1 VSTAKK
7 FGKYPQAVKYIAV
20 LKKNSGFP
28 DDRSDESGTP
38 FPLGATLYPDGVNF
52 SIYCRNGTAVSL
64 LFFDHEDD
72 LNPSREI
79 LLDSIINK
87 TYHYWHIFIPGAKID
102 QLYGYRI
109 GGPYEPSKG
118 HWYDSDKILLD
129 PYARA
134 VTVPGGFRR
143 SAFSGPGKPLFPS
156 MKGVVVDC
164 SAYNWEGDKHLRLP
178 FSQTIIYELH
188 VRGFTRHESADI
200 GESKRG
206 TYAGIIE
213 KIPYLVDLGIT
224 ALELMPVFQ
233 FDDHDAPADLVN
245 YWGYSPISF
254 FALHPGYSSS
264 ANPRNALDEFR
275 DMVKALHAA
284 GIEVILD
291 VVYNHSAEGGQ
302 GGPTYSFR
310 GIDNSIYY
318 LLEKDFSYSNYSGC
332 GNTLNANQSVVR
344 RLILDSL
351 HFWVTEMHVDGF
363 RFDLASILSRSE
375 NGEPLKN
382 PPILWD
388 IESDPV
394 LAGVKLIAE
403 AWDAAG
409 LYQVGSF
416 VGDSWKEWNGK
427 FRDDIRRF
435 VKGDNGVLSHV
446 VTRLMGSPDIYGHQE
461 REPEQ
466 SINFV
471 TCHDGY
477 TLYDLVSFERKH
489 NEENKEEN
497 RDGNNENLSW
507 NGGVEG
513 ETDDHSIL
521 AFRKKQIRN
530 FFVLNLLSV
539 GVPMICMGDELCRT
553 QRGNNNA
560 YCQDNE
566 ISWFDWGLFHKNGD
580 IFRFVKLLIHS
591 RFLRDMAK
599 PEFSMTLNTLLKTA
613 EIRWHGVRLNQPDWS
628 DQSHTISFTV
638 RSLGGKLESHYI
650 LNAFHESLRFELPM
664 PDKGRH
670 WRRWIDTSLPSPNDI
685 NYWSE
690 APIFES
696 QEYEVNAHTIVA
708 LINPSS

>member
-1 VSTAKK
+1 M
-7 FGKYPQAVKYIAV
+7 PN
-20 LKKNSGFP
+20 KNAGFP
-28 DDRSDESGTP
+28 DDRSDGSGKP
-38 FPLGATLYPDGVNF
+38 FPLGSTLYPDGVNF
-52 SIYCRNGTAVSL
+52 SIFCRNGNTVSL

-72 LNPSREI
+72 LFPSREI
-79 LLDSIINK
+79 ILDSNVNK
-87 TYHYWHIFIPGAKID
+87 TYHYWHIFVPGVHTG

-118 HWYDSDKILLD
+118 HWFDPDKILLD

-134 VTVPGGFRR
+134 VTVPKGFRR
-143 SAFSGPGKPLFPS
+143 AAFSGQGKPICPS
-156 MKGVVVDC
+156 MKSVVADC
-164 SAYNWEGDKHLRLP
+164 STYNWEGDKHIRRP

-200 GESKRG
+200 GESKMG
-206 TYAGIIE
+206 TYAGVIE
-213 KIPYLVDLGIT
+213 KIPYFLDLGIT
-224 ALELMPVFQ
+224 ALELMPVFH
-233 FDDHDAPADLVN
+233 FDVQDAPADLVN
-245 YWGYSPISF
+245 YWGYSPISL

-264 ANPRNALDEFR
+264 ANPLGVLDEFR

-291 VVYNHSAEGGQ
+291 VVYNHTAEGGY

-318 LLEKDFSYSNYSGC
+318 LLGEDFSFSNYSGC
-332 GNTLNANQSVVR
+332 GNTFNANQSVVR

-388 IESDPV
+388 IESDPE
-394 LAGVKLIAE
+394 LACVKLIAE

-409 LYQVGSF
+409 LYQVGNF

-435 VKGDNGVLSHV
+435 LKGDNGMLSHV
-446 VTRLMGSPDIYGHQE
+446 VTRLLGSPDMFGHKE

-471 TCHDGY
+471 TCHDGF
-477 TLYDLVSFERKH
+477 TLYDLVSFDRKH

-497 RDGNNENLSW
+497 RDGNNDNLSW

-513 ETDDHSIL
+513 ETDDPGIST
-521 AFRKKQIRN
+521 FRKKQIRN

-539 GVPMICMGDELCRT
+539 GAPMICMGDELCRT

-566 ISWFDWGLFHKNGD
+566 ISWFDWSLLHKNRD
-580 IFRFVKLLIHS
+580 IFQFVKLLIHS
-591 RFLRDMAK
+591 SLLRDISK
-599 PEFSMTLNTLLKTA
+599 PEFSMNLNTLLKSS

-638 RSLGGKLESHYI
+638 RSLSGKLETHFI
-650 LNAFHESLRFELPM
+650 LNAFYQSLRFELPV
-664 PDKGRH
+664 PDTGRQ

-685 NYWSE
+685 HHWNE
-690 APIFES
+690 APFIES
-696 QEYEVNAHTIVA
+696 QEYVVDAHTIVA

>member
-1 VSTAKK
+1 
-7 FGKYPQAVKYIAV
+7 
-20 LKKNSGFP
+20 
-28 DDRSDESGTP
+28 
-38 FPLGATLYPDGVNF
+38 
-52 SIYCRNGTAVSL
+52 
-64 LFFDHEDD
+64 
-72 LNPSREI
+72 
-79 LLDSIINK
+79 
-87 TYHYWHIFIPGAKID
+87 
-102 QLYGYRI
+102 
-109 GGPYEPSKG
+109 
-118 HWYDSDKILLD
+118 
-129 PYARA
+129 
-134 VTVPGGFRR
+134 
-143 SAFSGPGKPLFPS
+143 
-156 MKGVVVDC
+156 
-164 SAYNWEGDKHLRLP
+164 
-178 FSQTIIYELH
+178 
-188 VRGFTRHESADI
+188 
-200 GESKRG
+200 
-206 TYAGIIE
+206 
-213 KIPYLVDLGIT
+213 
-224 ALELMPVFQ
+224 
-233 FDDHDAPADLVN
+233 
-245 YWGYSPISF
+245 
-254 FALHPGYSSS
+254 
-264 ANPRNALDEFR
+264 
-275 DMVKALHAA
+275 MVKALHAA

-363 RFDLASILSRSE
+363 RFDLAAILSRSE

-388 IESDPV
+388 IESDPI

-435 VKGDNGVLSHV
+435 VKGDNGILSHV
-446 VTRLMGSPDIYGHQE
+446 VTRLMGSPDIYGHQD

-497 RDGNNENLSW
+497 RDGNNDNLSW

-513 ETDDHSIL
+513 ETDDHHIS

-530 FFVLNLLSV
+530 FFLLNLLSV

-566 ISWFDWGLFHKNGD
+566 ISWFDWRLFHKNGD

-591 RFLRDMAK
+591 RLLRDMSK
-599 PEFSMTLNTLLKTA
+599 PEFSMTLITMLKSS
-613 EIRWHGVRLNQPDWS
+613 EFRWHGVRLNEPDWS
-628 DQSHTISFTV
+628 DQSHSISFTV
-638 RSLGGKLESHYI
+638 RSLGGKLETHYI
-650 LNAFHESLRFELPM
+650 LNAFHESLRFELPL

-685 NYWSE
+685 SYWSE
-690 APIFES
+690 APIVES
-696 QEYEVNAHTIVA
+696 REYEVDAHTMVA
-708 LINPSS
+708 LINPFS

>member
-1 VSTAKK
+1 
-7 FGKYPQAVKYIAV
+7 
-20 LKKNSGFP
+20 
-28 DDRSDESGTP
+28 
-38 FPLGATLYPDGVNF
+38 
-52 SIYCRNGTAVSL
+52 
-64 LFFDHEDD
+64 
-72 LNPSREI
+72 
-79 LLDSIINK
+79 
-87 TYHYWHIFIPGAKID
+87 
-102 QLYGYRI
+102 
-109 GGPYEPSKG
+109 
-118 HWYDSDKILLD
+118 
-129 PYARA
+129 
-134 VTVPGGFRR
+134 
-143 SAFSGPGKPLFPS
+143 
-156 MKGVVVDC
+156 
-164 SAYNWEGDKHLRLP
+164 
-178 FSQTIIYELH
+178 
-188 VRGFTRHESADI
+188 
-200 GESKRG
+200 
-206 TYAGIIE
+206 
-213 KIPYLVDLGIT
+213 
-224 ALELMPVFQ
+224 
-233 FDDHDAPADLVN
+233 
-245 YWGYSPISF
+245 
-254 FALHPGYSSS
+254 
-264 ANPRNALDEFR
+264 
-275 DMVKALHAA
+275 
-284 GIEVILD
+284 
-291 VVYNHSAEGGQ
+291 VYNHSAEGGQ

-435 VKGDNGVLSHV
+435 VKGDNGILSHV
-446 VTRLMGSPDIYGHQE
+446 VTRLMGSPDIYGHQD

-497 RDGNNENLSW
+497 RDGNNDNLSW

-513 ETDDHSIL
+513 ETDDHHIS

-530 FFVLNLLSV
+530 FFLLNLLSV

-566 ISWFDWGLFHKNGD
+566 ISWFDWRLFHKNGD

-591 RFLRDMAK
+591 RLLRDMSK
-599 PEFSMTLNTLLKTA
+599 PEFSMTLITMLKSS
-613 EIRWHGVRLNQPDWS
+613 EFRWHGVRLNEPDWS
-628 DQSHTISFTV
+628 DQSHSISFTV
-638 RSLGGKLESHYI
+638 RSLGGKLETHYI
-650 LNAFHESLRFELPM
+650 LNAFHESLRFELPL

-685 NYWSE
+685 SYWSE
-690 APIFES
+690 APIVES
-696 QEYEVNAHTIVA
+696 REYEVDAHTMVA

>member
-1 VSTAKK
+1 MLNKK
-7 FGKYPQAVKYIAV
+7 
-20 LKKNSGFP
+20 SGFP

-52 SIYCRNGTAVSL
+52 SIYCRNGTTVSL

-72 LNPSREI
+72 LNPSREMI
-79 LLDSIINK
+79 LDSGVNK
-87 TYHYWHIFIPGAKID
+87 TYHYWHIFVPGAKID

-134 VTVPGGFRR
+134 VTVPGDFRR
-143 SAFSGPGKPLFPS
+143 SAFSGPGKSLFPS

-164 SAYNWEGDKHLRLP
+164 SAYNWEGDKHLRRP

-200 GESKRG
+200 GESRRG

-213 KIPYLVDLGIT
+213 KIPYLVDLGVT

-264 ANPRNALDEFR
+264 ANPRSVLDEFR

-332 GNTLNANQSVVR
+332 GNTLNANQSIVR

-435 VKGDNGVLSHV
+435 VKGDNGILSHV
-446 VTRLMGSPDIYGHQE
+446 VTRLLGSPDIYGHQE

-471 TCHDGY
+471 TCHDGF

-497 RDGNNENLSW
+497 RDGNNDNLSW

-513 ETDDHSIL
+513 ETDDHDIS

-539 GVPMICMGDELCRT
+539 GVPMIYMGDELCRT

-566 ISWFDWGLFHKNGD
+566 ISWFDWRLFHKNGD

-591 RFLRDMAK
+591 RLLRDMSK
-599 PEFSMTLNTLLKTA
+599 PEFSMTLNTMLKSS
-613 EIRWHGVRLNQPDWS
+613 EFRWHGVRLNEPDWS
-628 DQSHTISFTV
+628 DQSHSISFTV
-638 RSLGGKLESHYI
+638 RSLGGKLETHYI
-650 LNAFHESLRFELPM
+650 LNAFHESLRFELPV